1 MFFAVIKTDVF
12 RRNKNGHIPY
22 KSFVRVYI
30 NYTTMGVDFE
40 CGDKSYSCGY
50 GRWNNIR
57 RSIIYATYLYVREYN
72 NPDDVHSLIYKHVLL
87 TMFDGC
93 IIWNSAHTGAV
104 GMIIQEC
111 HESNSIIDSM
121 NYFGLVGLY
130 ALCYKSDC
138 DGFYSPGNSLDICI
152 LLDKI
157 KDTFEQCRVDTSEQE
172 CIYNCEWGIY
182 SVFDTSYKM
191 LSNVMIY

>member
-93 IIWNSAHTGAV
+93 II
-104 GMIIQEC
+104 
-111 HESNSIIDSM
+111 
-121 NYFGLVGLY
+121 
-130 ALCYKSDC
+130 
-138 DGFYSPGNSLDICI
+138 
-152 LLDKI
+152 
-157 KDTFEQCRVDTSEQE
+157 
-172 CIYNCEWGIY
+172 
-182 SVFDTSYKM
+182 
-191 LSNVMIY
+191 